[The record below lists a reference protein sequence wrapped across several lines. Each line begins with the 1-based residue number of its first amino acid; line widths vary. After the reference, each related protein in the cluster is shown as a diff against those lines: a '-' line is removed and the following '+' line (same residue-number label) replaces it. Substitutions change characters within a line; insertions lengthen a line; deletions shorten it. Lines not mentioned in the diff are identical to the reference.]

1 MAHSATD
8 VSIDR
13 QGNILI
19 LTDDGFAASY
29 KNGNWTAKILFDAG
43 NLKDD
48 LFLVEDPAE
57 AEAILNWAKI
67 ALKHKV

>member
-1 MAHSATD
+1 MGHSATD

-29 KNGNWTAKILFDAG
+29 KNGKWTAKILFDAG
-43 NLKDD
+43 NLNDD
-48 LFLVEDPAE
+48 FFLVEDPEE

-67 ALKHKV
+67 ALKCKP